1 MNYGLCWDTVLCLP
15 QDISG
20 SSSKERKM
28 TYLTS
33 WEEFA
38 KAAERLY
45 LNDPQK
51 CRFVTK
57 YRHCDGKLNVKVTD
71 DHVCLQYRTE
81 HAQDV
86 KKLEKLTNQ
95 LMRHMASKEK
105 S

>member
-1 MNYGLCWDTVLCLP
+1 MLGTVLSICFRK
-15 QDISG
+15 
-20 SSSKERKM
+20 KESILITNFDEGKM